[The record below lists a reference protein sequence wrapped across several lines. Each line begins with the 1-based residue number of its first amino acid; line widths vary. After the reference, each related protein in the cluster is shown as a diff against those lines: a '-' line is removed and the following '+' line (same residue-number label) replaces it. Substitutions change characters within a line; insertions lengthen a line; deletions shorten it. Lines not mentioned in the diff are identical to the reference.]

1 MKGIEKNLLFA
12 YNHLNLAITE
22 MENDGDS
29 DTILDSLYACLG
41 TLRDLVDATHTE
53 DDEVELSRDPWEG
66 VQEDD
71 NE

>member
-29 DTILDSLYACLG
+29 DTILDSLYASLG
-41 TLRDLVDATHTE
+41 TLRDLVDATCDP
-53 DDEVELSRDPWEG
+53 DDVELNRDPWEG
-66 VQEDD
+66 VQDNDD
-71 NE
+71 E